1 MAFPTLRLL
10 PSLSRPISITSNRS
24 LRFLPIRQF
33 SSTPKYCNA
42 NLPSSKDP
50 SHPYLHYHPN
60 STHLTLS
67 FLPDPPVKRSK
78 TILGYLPLGDATL
91 DDFREEPGFL
101 DTLHSAIQS
110 GLELGKSDS
119 IKYEAESRPTDGWIH
134 VTDERAIPPVGRIGE
149 TEDLIGSVYVQDGK
163 IIASTYSP
171 LPTYR
176 IITPNGVL
184 TLPKGLDEHLIDVLK
199 RIDKEEKGN

>member
-1 MAFPTLRLL
+1 MSFPTLRLF
-10 PSLSRPISITSNRS
+10 PSLPRS
-24 LRFLPIRQF
+24 LTTKNLRFLPIRQF
-33 SSTPKYCNA
+33 SSTPTYRNA
-42 NLPSSKDP
+42 NPPSSKDP

-184 TLPKGLDEHLIDVLK
+184 TLPKGLDEHLIDVLRK
-199 RIDKEEKGN
+199 IDKEEKGQ